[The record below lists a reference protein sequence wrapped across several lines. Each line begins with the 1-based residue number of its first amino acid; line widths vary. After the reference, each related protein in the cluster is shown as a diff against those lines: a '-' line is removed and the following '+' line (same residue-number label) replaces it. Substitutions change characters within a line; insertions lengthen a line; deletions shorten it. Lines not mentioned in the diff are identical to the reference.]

1 MKLGTKLKLSFFIVA
16 MLPPLLMVASIFL
29 LAAFNKNDIEES
41 YGIEVNSYFT
51 LVNPTKLYKE
61 VTNHEIDEIEKKIK
75 TLRKKKKLVEAKK
88 AILKMT
94 PKRLKSMMMKKIKIM
109 QSMIFLKH

>member
-16 MLPPLLMVASIFL
+16 MLPLLLMVASIIL

-75 TLRKKKKLVEAKK
+75 
-88 AILKMT
+88 I
-94 PKRLKSMMMKKIKIM
+94 
-109 QSMIFLKH
+109 